1 MIRPASTADLATL
14 FNMVGQMH
22 GESEFMARGIQLSP
36 ALVRSFLATGVQRH
50 GGQHAG
56 ATLLNVVERGGE
68 IEGFMLGLLQPI
80 YSVCIP
86 LEAVDFWLYCTKKA
100 PKIAPGLLI
109 DRYIA
114 WAESS
119 PKVKDILLSWTNV
132 VGVDGEKIG
141 RLYRRKGFVKR
152 GEMFVRGVAHD

>member
-1 MIRPASTADLATL
+1 MIRPASNSDLATL

-22 GESEFMARGIQLSP
+22 SESEFLKRGIQLSP
-36 ALVRSFLATGVQRH
+36 SLVRSFLTTGVQRH
-50 GGQHAG
+50 GGHHAG
-56 ATLLNVVERGGE
+56 ATLFNVVERGGE
-68 IEGFMLGLLQPI
+68 IQGFMLGILQPI

-86 LEAVDFWLYCTKKA
+86 LEAVDFWLYCTKAA

-114 WAESS
+114 WAESA

-132 VGVDGEKIG
+132 VGVDGEKLG
-141 RLYRRKGFVKR
+141 RLYMRKGFQRR
-152 GEMFVRGVAHD
+152 GEFFARAIK